1 MSFSCFLFMI
11 SFLSLLPRGMSFGPI
26 HSEHAVNSKDSLLRW
41 WRWIWMVDAGWC
53 LVNAGEY
60 YMTSPRKKSK
70 LSKLNHCGV
79 LGSSD
84 DADDYCMDIFVS
96 CVILMLSL

>member
-1 MSFSCFLFMI
+1 
-11 SFLSLLPRGMSFGPI
+11 
-26 HSEHAVNSKDSLLRW
+26 
-41 WRWIWMVDAGWC
+41 
-53 LVNAGEY
+53 
-60 YMTSPRKKSK
+60 MTSPRKKSK

-84 DADDYCMDIFVS
+84 DADDYCMDMFVS